1 MHAIEAVLRLLVT
14 ISVPVFA
21 IASMLSMGLRTP
33 VDTFSAQ
40 LKDRRSVIAVAL
52 ANFIVVPAVGVVLIG
67 MLSPVAPLGVR
78 EGLVIALCA
87 AGAPFVLQLGT
98 MARIP
103 YDEVAGPMAVL
114 LVGTVLFMPITV
126 PFLVQGVDVQAFD
139 VAALLVGTML
149 APMVAGIGLGHLMP
163 GRADVLARTAGGVA
177 AVSAV
182 LMFLSGFG
190 ANSGLVAELVLSPV
204 ILLPVGVIALA
215 FLGGRIAGDL
225 SGPTLSVADGPA
237 ILTSQR
243 NIAAALLVARS
254 APDHDEMVVAILL
267 VSAVGFCMLVP
278 YALGKGAVRR
288 RRAGE
293 RTSLGALIGVAEAKQ
308 R

>member
-1 MHAIEAVLRLLVT
+1 MHAIEAILRLLVT
-14 ISVPVFA
+14 ISVPTFA

-33 VDTFSAQ
+33 LDTFSAQ
-40 LKDRRSVIAVAL
+40 LRDRRSVLAVSL
-52 ANFIVVPAVGVVLIG
+52 ANFVVVPAVGVVLIG
-67 MLSPVAPLGVR
+67 MLSPFAALGVR
-78 EGLVIALCA
+78 EGLVIAMCA

-114 LVGTVLFMPITV
+114 LVGTVVFMPITV
-126 PFLVQGVDVQAFD
+126 PFLVRGVDVQAFD

-149 APMVAGIGLGHLMP
+149 APMVAGIGIGHLLP
-163 GRADVLARTAGGVA
+163 HRSALLARTCGGIA

-190 ANSGLVAELVLSPV
+190 ANSGLVAMLLLSPTM
-204 ILLPVGVIALA
+204 LLAVGVVAMA
-215 FLGGRIAGDL
+215 FLAGRIAGDL
-225 SGPTLSVADGPA
+225 SGPTLTVSDGPA

-254 APDHDEMVVAILL
+254 APEHDEMVVAILL

-278 YALGKGAVRR
+278 YALARGAVRR
-288 RRAGE
+288 RHAGE
-293 RTSLGALIGVAEAKQ
+293 RASLGSLIGIAEAK
-308 R
+308 RR